1 MKSVQQIQ
9 NTLSARF
16 KPMPFYQSPIKN
28 PAATSLTFLLGV
40 MVIVA
45 ITLSLRVADT
55 ERLAKNSEPSIET
68 LPIDPKLSEIQR
80 NIQADREQKLK
91 SSTPALQKTITETKP
106 VTTTTLVP
114 VPQTAS
120 TSPSS
125 TATPK
130 KSNRTTKTS

>member
-1 MKSVQQIQ
+1 
-9 NTLSARF
+9 
-16 KPMPFYQSPIKN
+16 MPFYHSPIKN
-28 PAATSLTFLLGV
+28 PAVTSLTFLLGV

-45 ITLSLRVADT
+45 ITLSLRVADA
-55 ERLAKNSEPSIET
+55 ERLAKNAEPSIET
-68 LPIDPKLSEIQR
+68 IPIDPKLSEIQQS
-80 NIQADREQKLK
+80 IQTDREQKLK

-114 VPQTAS
+114 APQAAS
-120 TSPSS
+120 TSSSS

>member
-1 MKSVQQIQ
+1 
-9 NTLSARF
+9 
-16 KPMPFYQSPIKN
+16 MPFYQSPIKN
-28 PAATSLTFLLGV
+28 PAVTSLTFLLGV

-45 ITLSLRVADT
+45 ITLSLRVADA
-55 ERLAKNSEPSIET
+55 ERLAKNAEPSIET
-68 LPIDPKLSEIQR
+68 IPIDPKLSEIQR

-114 VPQTAS
+114 AQQTAS
-120 TSPSS
+120 TNPSS
-125 TATPK
+125 TTTPK